1 MMTRFLML
9 AALAIMTS
17 GSASAF
23 ALFQVTENF
32 NSDPVA
38 WGPDGPGSPNSTAP
52 QDFGWKNSNN
62 AGGGLGEAGGTFSRM
77 TSARYDTSIDDADP
91 TEAGVDP
98 STDALTMSGR
108 IEVTGGTAN
117 PYLGWF
123 SNTALGAAEPTNFIG
138 FRLDTEK
145 LLLNV
150 RANGASAAVP
160 GQDTA
165 VGANNSLANASTFSI
180 TYNPNGNGGT
190 GTLTGSING
199 GASTATINLTAGAK
213 DLMADLGRFGMFTRA
228 PGTAPQG
235 MAFFDD
241 LVYTST
247 IPEPAFFSILSIGA
261 VLGQRRPR
269 QRILRW
275 GTIHC

>member
-1 MMTRFLML
+1 MMARFLRMMVL
-9 AALAIMTS
+9 ALMTS
-17 GSASAF
+17 PGASAF
-23 ALFQVTENF
+23 GALFQVTENF
-32 NSDPVA
+32 NADPAA
-38 WGPDGPGSPNSTAP
+38 WGPDGPGSANTTAP
-52 QDFGWKNSNN
+52 QNFGWKSSNN
-62 AGGGLGEAGGTFSRM
+62 AGGAVGEAGGTFSRM

-91 TEAGVDP
+91 TETGVDP
-98 STDALTMSGR
+98 STDTLTMSGR
-108 IEVTGGTAN
+108 VEVTGGTAN

-150 RANGASAAVP
+150 RANGASGAVP

-213 DLMADLGRFGMFTRA
+213 DLITDLDRFGMFTRA
-228 PGTAPQG
+228 PGTAPEG
-235 MAFFDD
+235 SAFFDD

-247 IPEPAFFSILSIGA
+247 IPEPAALSLFGIGA
-261 VLGQRRPR
+261 LLRRR
-269 QRILRW
+269 CRGRSS
-275 GTIHC
+275 